1 MKKFILILSLFLIS
15 CGARKVVVTNID
27 VKRDSLSIVTKDTM
41 AVSTIK
47 INDSTNIKV
56 NKEEDEITIT
66 PIDTS
71 KEIVYNGKHI
81 KNAVLR
87 IRKVKTNSLYTN
99 VNKVSKND
107 SIAVKTTNTVAIKD
121 VKKENTKQVDKKEPI
136 VGNII
141 FFSSMLFLLI
151 VLGVI
156 VRKMYKTYIG

>member
-1 MKKFILILSLFLIS
+1 MKKFILILFLFLIS
-15 CGARKVVVTNID
+15 CGARKVAVTNID

-71 KEIVYNGKHI
+71 KEIVYNGRHI

>member
-1 MKKFILILSLFLIS
+1 MKKLTLILFLFLIS
-15 CGARKVVVTNID
+15 CGARKVAVTNVDIKKDSVSIAVTDTTIKSVVD
-27 VKRDSLSIVTKDTM
+27 VK
-41 AVSTIK
+41 
-47 INDSTNIKV
+47 DSTNVKTNI
-56 NKEEDEITIT
+56 EEDEITIT

-87 IRKVKTNSLYTN
+87 IRKVKTNSLYVN
-99 VNKVSKND
+99 VNKASKND
-107 SIAVKTTNTVAIKD
+107 SIAIKTSNTVSIKD

-151 VLGVI
+151 ALVLVA
-156 VRKMYKTYIG
+156 RKMYKTYIG

>member
-15 CGARKVVVTNID
+15 CGARKVAVTNID
-27 VKRDSLSIVTKDTM
+27 VKRDSISIVTKDTV
-41 AVSTIK
+41 AVSAIK
-47 INDSTNIKV
+47 INDSTNIKI
-56 NKEEDEITIT
+56 NTEEDEICIT

-71 KEIVYNGKHI
+71 KEIIYNGKHI
-81 KNAVLR
+81 KNAILR

-107 SIAVKTTNTVAIKD
+107 SIAAKTSNTVAIKD

-151 VLGVI
+151 VLGLI
-156 VRKMYKTYIG
+156 IRKMYNTYIG

>member
-15 CGARKVVVTNID
+15 CGARKVAVTNID
-27 VKRDSLSIVTKDTM
+27 VKRDSISIVTKDTV
-41 AVSTIK
+41 AVSAIK
-47 INDSTNIKV
+47 INDSTNIKI
-56 NKEEDEITIT
+56 NTEEDEICIT

-71 KEIVYNGKHI
+71 KEIVYNGKRI

-107 SIAVKTTNTVAIKD
+107 SIAAKTSNTVAIKD

-156 VRKMYKTYIG
+156 IRKMYNTYIG

>member
-1 MKKFILILSLFLIS
+1 MKKFILILFLFLIS
-15 CGARKVVVTNID
+15 CGARKVAVTNID

-41 AVSTIK
+41 AVSAIK

-71 KEIVYNGKHI
+71 KEIVYNGRRI

-107 SIAVKTTNTVAIKD
+107 SIAVKTTNTVSIKD

>member
-1 MKKFILILSLFLIS
+1 MKKFILILFLFLIS
-15 CGARKVVVTNID
+15 CGARKVAVTNID

-41 AVSTIK
+41 AVSAIK

-71 KEIVYNGKHI
+71 KEIVYNGRRI

-87 IRKVKTNSLYTN
+87 VRKIKTNSLYTN

-136 VGNII
+136 VGNVI

-151 VLGVI
+151 ILGVI

>member
-1 MKKFILILSLFLIS
+1 
-15 CGARKVVVTNID
+15 
-27 VKRDSLSIVTKDTM
+27 
-41 AVSTIK
+41 
-47 INDSTNIKV
+47 
-56 NKEEDEITIT
+56 
-66 PIDTS
+66 
-71 KEIVYNGKHI
+71 VYNGRRI

-87 IRKVKTNSLYTN
+87 IRKIKTNSLYTN

-136 VGNII
+136 IGNII

>member
-1 MKKFILILSLFLIS
+1 MKKFILILFLFLIS
-15 CGARKVVVTNID
+15 CGARKVAVTNID

-41 AVSTIK
+41 AVSAIK

-71 KEIVYNGKHI
+71 KEIVYNGKRI
-81 KNAVLR
+81 KNAVLK
-87 IRKVKTNSLYTN
+87 IRKIKTNSLYTN

>member
-1 MKKFILILSLFLIS
+1 MKKFILILFLFLIS
-15 CGARKVVVTNID
+15 CGARKVALTNID

-41 AVSTIK
+41 AVSAIK

-71 KEIVYNGKHI
+71 KEIVYNGRRI

-87 IRKVKTNSLYTN
+87 VRKIKTNSLYTN

>member
-1 MKKFILILSLFLIS
+1 MKKFILILFLFLIS
-15 CGARKVVVTNID
+15 CGARKVAVTNID
-27 VKRDSLSIVTKDTM
+27 VKRDSLSVVTKDTM
-41 AVSTIK
+41 AVSAIK

-71 KEIVYNGKHI
+71 KEIVYNGRRI

-141 FFSSMLFLLI
+141 FFLSMLFLLI

>member
-1 MKKFILILSLFLIS
+1 MKKFILILFLFLTS
-15 CGARKVVVTNID
+15 CGARKVAVTNID
-27 VKRDSLSIVTKDTM
+27 VKRDSLSIITKDTM
-41 AVSTIK
+41 AVSAIK
-47 INDSTNIKV
+47 INDSTNIKI

-71 KEIVYNGKHI
+71 KEIVYNGRHI

-87 IRKVKTNSLYTN
+87 IRKIKTNSLYTN

>member
-15 CGARKVVVTNID
+15 CGARKVAVTNID

-41 AVSTIK
+41 VVSAIK

-71 KEIVYNGKHI
+71 KEIVYNGRHI

-87 IRKVKTNSLYTN
+87 VRKIKTNSLYTN

-151 VLGVI
+151 VLGAI

>member
-1 MKKFILILSLFLIS
+1 MKKFILILFLFLIS
-15 CGARKVVVTNID
+15 CGARKVAVTNID

-41 AVSTIK
+41 AVSAIK

-71 KEIVYNGKHI
+71 KEIVYNGRRI

-87 IRKVKTNSLYTN
+87 VRKIKTNSLYTN